1 MRVKTS
7 YTQLNIS
14 EAEAHNWNPHL
25 LNYKEIA
32 ALVYKLFGNCA
43 KTETQVQIF
52 NAINTF
58 NFGWRIEDREV
69 EEESYANLCKL
80 VTDHYGPLAS
90 ITTEVHQT
98 ISKLIYKKL
107 PGHTEMHKLYTDE
120 TKIDIDENGPDT
132 ITRALDR
139 YLSVIQTVRN
149 ITEKAKAYRIANDE
163 FYSGPTLESPH
174 KESSKDKVIS
184 YGKNAQRARQISVL
198 PKVYNTDYGEMAR
211 TANNRCETCGRN
223 NHTREIYRLFG
234 NPMANNFR
242 TKWQLSQVGKAWQ
255 AIGLH
260 KWTSGRH
267 VRGYGLAQYNADIP
281 IPKNHV

>member
-14 EAEAHNWNPHL
+14 EAEAHNWNPLL

-32 ALVYKLFGNCA
+32 ALVCKLFGNCA

-107 PGHTEMHKLYTDE
+107 PGHTEMHKLYTDK

-149 ITEKAKAYRIANDE
+149 ITEKAKA
-163 FYSGPTLESPH
+163 
-174 KESSKDKVIS
+174 
-184 YGKNAQRARQISVL
+184 
-198 PKVYNTDYGEMAR
+198 
-211 TANNRCETCGRN
+211 
-223 NHTREIYRLFG
+223 
-234 NPMANNFR
+234 
-242 TKWQLSQVGKAWQ
+242 
-255 AIGLH
+255 
-260 KWTSGRH
+260 
-267 VRGYGLAQYNADIP
+267 
-281 IPKNHV
+281 

>member
-14 EAEAHNWNPHL
+14 EAEAHTWNPQS
-25 LNYKEIA
+25 LNHKEMA

-107 PGHTEMHKLYTDE
+107 PGHTEMHKLYTDK
-120 TKIDIDENGPDT
+120 TKNDIDDNGPDT

-139 YLSVIQTVRN
+139 YLSVIQRVRN

-163 FYSGPTLESPH
+163 FYS
-174 KESSKDKVIS
+174 
-184 YGKNAQRARQISVL
+184 
-198 PKVYNTDYGEMAR
+198 
-211 TANNRCETCGRN
+211 
-223 NHTREIYRLFG
+223 
-234 NPMANNFR
+234 
-242 TKWQLSQVGKAWQ
+242 
-255 AIGLH
+255 
-260 KWTSGRH
+260 
-267 VRGYGLAQYNADIP
+267 
-281 IPKNHV
+281 